1 MAAEGNPRRSRW
13 GEGLGDGALTVV
25 EGLANFGVWG
35 SAGFAVA
42 MGQFTLGG
50 ALAVLGLGVFLRF
63 KRLRKKRKA
72 RHG

>member
-1 MAAEGNPRRSRW
+1 
-13 GEGLGDGALTVV
+13 LTVV

-42 MGQFTLGG
+42 MGQFMLGG